1 MADPTLRSRLGS
13 RRYLLLAVL
22 LVAFAAL
29 AINCHP
35 PHVLT
40 IETGPVGGS
49 YHQAALRY
57 AEFLG
62 GRGIKVDIRPQP
74 NSMEIV
80 RNVADRTSPIDVGFV
95 AQDVGAMVGRGVVT
109 AGQIQLQPL
118 FIFASAELGRRSV
131 LDNLRGRRIVMPPE
145 DSATSDAAVKVLE
158 LYDITAEN
166 SSFTFM
172 PLADAAR
179 ALQAGRFDAG
189 IFMLAPENA
198 TIKALAADSSL
209 RLMPYT
215 EGRAVANHLPFLRPV
230 NMPRGIY
237 NIADVIPPHDTPM
250 VAATV
255 GVVIK
260 DTLHPYLTYALLEAM
275 SALHRAPTY
284 LSGAGEF
291 PTLDGAQLVAHP
303 VAQAYYKGGVP
314 WTYRE
319 LPPWLASMIDRYD
332 VVGFG
337 LLVVGLIALF
347 IGPVADLLSG
357 VVEAFALG
365 SARRID
371 RATTVTTHLD
381 AGQRRRLDRAE
392 RLLRWIDPVHPSLPA
407 LAAIRSRTEAG
418 L

>member
-1 MADPTLRSRLGS
+1 
-13 RRYLLLAVL
+13 
-22 LVAFAAL
+22 
-29 AINCHP
+29 
-35 PHVLT
+35 
-40 IETGPVGGS
+40 
-49 YHQAALRY
+49 
-57 AEFLG
+57 
-62 GRGIKVDIRPQP
+62 
-74 NSMEIV
+74 
-80 RNVADRTSPIDVGFV
+80 
-95 AQDVGAMVGRGVVT
+95 
-109 AGQIQLQPL
+109 
-118 FIFASAELGRRSV
+118 
-131 LDNLRGRRIVMPPE
+131 
-145 DSATSDAAVKVLE
+145 
-158 LYDITAEN
+158 
-166 SSFTFM
+166 M

-337 LLVVGLIALF
+337 WLVVGLIALF